1 MPDRRSALE
10 LACRG
15 LLLAYLCWL
24 PMPFGSV
31 TERAQLPLVV
41 GALAICAAAAFA
53 RAVIPSRRGEESPA
67 GRGSLAPLGMTR
79 PFRLWTSGAMLL
91 AVVVALQLL
100 PLPNPLLG
108 ALSPESLRVWSAAER
123 VASLAGVA
131 TPEGSHPLS
140 IDPQTTT
147 VHLFRL

>member
-1 MPDRRSALE
+1 MPDRRSAFE

-41 GALAICAAAAFA
+41 VALAICAAAAFA
-53 RAVIPSRRGEESPA
+53 RITRD
-67 GRGSLAPLGMTR
+67 APLEFTR
-79 PFRLWTSGAMLL
+79 PFRLWTAGAMLFAV
-91 AVVVALQLL
+91 AVVLQLI
-100 PLPNPLLG
+100 PLPNLLLG
-108 ALSPESLRVWSAAER
+108 VPSPESLRFWSAAER

-131 TPEGSHPLS
+131 APAGSHPLS
-140 IDPQTTT
+140 ID
-147 VHLFRL
+147 